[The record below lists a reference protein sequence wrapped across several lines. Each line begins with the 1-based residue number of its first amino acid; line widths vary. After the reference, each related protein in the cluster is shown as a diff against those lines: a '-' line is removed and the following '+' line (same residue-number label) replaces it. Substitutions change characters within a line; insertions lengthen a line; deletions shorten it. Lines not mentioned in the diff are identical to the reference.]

1 MENKILAVD
10 ALDQPKLERQF
21 SDYLVFVDESG
32 SPAMG
37 RIDPDFPL
45 LVLAFLIVKK
55 DSYLSQVVPAVQ
67 GFKFRHFGH
76 DQVIL
81 HERDIRRDL
90 GAFSFLKTREL
101 KGKFLDELSQI
112 MAAAPFALVATV
124 IRKDK
129 LQERYRT
136 PANPYFLALKYGL
149 ERVCAYLRQQGDWK
163 QGVHPNPNVHLIV
176 EQRGRNEDDELELEF
191 RRICDG
197 ANYNGEKFSFD
208 IVFAN
213 KQSNSSGLQ
222 LADLVARPVGMSV
235 IRPDQPNRAFD
246 ILQQKLVK
254 VRGYAAG
261 WGLKVFPN

>member
-1 MENKILAVD
+1 M
-10 ALDQPKLERQF
+10 F

-32 SPAMG
+32 SPSMG

-45 LVLAFLIVKK
+45 LVLAFLIVRK
-55 DSYLSQVVPAVQ
+55 DQYLREIVPAIQ
-67 GFKFRHFGH
+67 GFKFKHFGH

-81 HERDIRRDL
+81 HEREIRRDL
-90 GAFSFLKTREL
+90 GPFSFLKTREL
-101 KGKFLDELSQI
+101 KSNFLGELSAI
-112 MAAAPFALVATV
+112 MEAAPFALVATV
-124 IRKDK
+124 IRKDR
-129 LQERYRT
+129 LQARYKD
-136 PANPYFLALKYGL
+136 PANPYFLALQYGL
-149 ERVCAYLRQQGDWK
+149 ERVCAYLRQQGDWR
-163 QGVHPNPNVHLIV
+163 QQPHPKVHLIV

-197 ANYNGEKFSFD
+197 GNYNHEKFAFD

-235 IRPDQPNRAFD
+235 IRPDQQNRAFEL
-246 ILQQKLVK
+246 LQGKLVR

-261 WGLKVFPN
+261 WGLKVFPA